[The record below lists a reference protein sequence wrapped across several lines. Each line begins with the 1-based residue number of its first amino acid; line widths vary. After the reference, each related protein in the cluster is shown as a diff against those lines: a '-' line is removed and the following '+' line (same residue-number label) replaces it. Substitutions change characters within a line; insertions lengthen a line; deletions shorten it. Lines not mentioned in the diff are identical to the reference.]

1 MSLAF
6 RGFDMRAYTVEQ
18 KACAKIKMHDYYLQH
33 KSEIYAKNRRWYKAN
48 SGKVLASQRIYRKLH
63 PEIIKA
69 TVKRSKRSLRLE
81 ILSEYGHRCV
91 CCGEN
96 REPFLTIEHIGG
108 GGESHRKS
116 VNGEVYRDIRKQG
129 FPKDKYSI
137 LCWNCNCSTRFGKL
151 CPHKQE
157 LLCESVQ

>member
-1 MSLAF
+1 MTKKYYEAHKKELL
-6 RGFDMRAYTVEQ
+6 E
-18 KACAKIKMHDYYLQH
+18 KARKHYLLH
-33 KSEIYAKNRRWYKAN
+33 KQEYFERNRKWYRKNSA
-48 SGKVLASQRIYRKLH
+48 KVLASQRLYRELH
-63 PEIIKA
+63 PEVIRA

-81 ILSEYGHRCV
+81 VLSEYGHRCI

-108 GGESHRKS
+108 GGEAHRKS

-129 FPKDKYSI
+129 FPRDKYTV
-137 LCWNCNCSTRFGKL
+137 LCWNCNCATRFRKI

-157 LLCESVQ
+157 EKCASVLSVQS